1 MQTVFAKGT
10 LQDWCER
17 TGIPCIPF
25 TTLAE
30 VADRLF
36 IQEARIA

>member
-10 LQDWCER
+10 LLDWCER
-17 TGIPCIPF
+17 TGIQCIPF
-25 TTLAE
+25 ETLAE

-36 IQEARIA
+36 VKEARVA